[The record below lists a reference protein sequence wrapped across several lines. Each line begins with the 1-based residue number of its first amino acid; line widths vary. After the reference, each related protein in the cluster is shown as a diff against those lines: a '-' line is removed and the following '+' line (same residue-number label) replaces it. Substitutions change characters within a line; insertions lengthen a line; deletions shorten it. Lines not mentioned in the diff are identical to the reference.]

1 MATNETGLMPGSG
14 SGAASGTTA
23 VQESEDLKIHTSDF
37 PSMVLVSTPLVGN
50 NYLMWNRSVKVALT
64 AKMKLS
70 FIDGTYLKPIGN
82 VEECKQCIRTDS
94 MSVVT
99 TRIQIRSSEWTDD
112 LQLTERNGIDFSRNM
127 DVVSYYT
134 QLTMLWDELEC
145 VDPTPDCSCSSQ
157 RSMVDKIASTQL
169 MQFLMGLN
177 DSFDAIRSQILVMD
191 PLPIVDKAYSLVLRV
206 ESQRLGHSR
215 DMCFKLHGFPD
226 WFKDLTEQR
235 KRNVNDSKAF
245 TAVYD
250 DKQVPQQM
258 ANAESLSLM
267 MNELLH
273 LMKGKA
279 QTDHTQDQMTKRT
292 VAVGKV
298 VGKLYALNNESFNA
312 NVIKKLPTS
321 VLQWR
326 TPYEVLY
333 HRPVDYSVTKVFGCL
348 AFAANVQPHK
358 SKFTKRAHRCIF
370 VGYALGKKGYKL
382 YDLDDESSAT
392 PAYSSPA
399 EISTSLPVDNSSS
412 HSHSSFRHIS
422 TETLPDFPRRSTRTA
437 SKPVWMNDFV
447 CSSLHSVNVITHVA
461 PSHSAFV
468 ASLSQLEE
476 SKTYNQARQHS
487 EWREAMNAKLKALKT
502 NHTWELVPLPH
513 GKTAIGCRWIFKLKL
528 KADGSVDRDKARLVA
543 KGYNQAEGIDYNE
556 SFSPVS

>member
-1 MATNETGLMPGSG
+1 MPGSG

-50 NYLMWNRSVKVALT
+50 NYLMWSRSVKVALT

-99 TRIQIRSSEWTDD
+99 TRIQIWSSEWTDD

-157 RSMVDKIASTQL
+157 RSMADKIASTQL

-206 ESQRLGHSR
+206 ESQRQGQLNIEDITNNATMMVRNTDFRKSVGAKSYQKKKTYVDKKNLQCDNCNRLGHSR
-215 DMCFKLHGFPD
+215 DTCFKLHGFPD

-250 DKQVPQQM
+250 DKQVP
-258 ANAESLSLM
+258 
-267 MNELLH
+267 
-273 LMKGKA
+273 
-279 QTDHTQDQMTKRT
+279 
-292 VAVGKV
+292 
-298 VGKLYALNNESFNA
+298 
-312 NVIKKLPTS
+312 
-321 VLQWR
+321 
-326 TPYEVLY
+326 
-333 HRPVDYSVTKVFGCL
+333 
-348 AFAANVQPHK
+348 
-358 SKFTKRAHRCIF
+358 
-370 VGYALGKKGYKL
+370 
-382 YDLDDESSAT
+382 
-392 PAYSSPA
+392 
-399 EISTSLPVDNSSS
+399 
-412 HSHSSFRHIS
+412 
-422 TETLPDFPRRSTRTA
+422 
-437 SKPVWMNDFV
+437 
-447 CSSLHSVNVITHVA
+447 
-461 PSHSAFV
+461 
-468 ASLSQLEE
+468 
-476 SKTYNQARQHS
+476 
-487 EWREAMNAKLKALKT
+487 
-502 NHTWELVPLPH
+502 
-513 GKTAIGCRWIFKLKL
+513 
-528 KADGSVDRDKARLVA
+528 
-543 KGYNQAEGIDYNE
+543 
-556 SFSPVS
+556 